1 MCMSIILIQDGC
13 TALMWASRK
22 DYIEIVELLLQ
33 YHANINTQCNVRQ
46 NNIYIYNKY
55 YIYMYIL
62 NAIYIY
68 YNC

>member
-33 YHANINTQCNVRQ
+33 YHATINTQCNVRH
-46 NNIYIYNKY
+46 NNNTIYIFYNSQCMKQ
-55 YIYMYIL
+55 
-62 NAIYIY
+62 
-68 YNC
+68 